1 MTSQYLNFK
10 IVEID
15 DRPNIIFVKFEYKQK
30 YVDLIFIKQYYIYK
44 HLLNT
49 YIKSNRTNKLKLI
62 KCL

>member
-1 MTSQYLNFK
+1 MTSQYHNFK

-44 HLLNT
+44 YLLNT

-62 KCL
+62 RCL

>member
-30 YVDLIFIKQYYIYK
+30 YVDLIFI
-44 HLLNT
+44 
-49 YIKSNRTNKLKLI
+49 
-62 KCL
+62 